1 MEKEDI
7 RQVGFD
13 QIKNLHEIDYMDGN
27 IAFHKDIR
35 ELPTENGTIRMN
47 MYAMVPCLKGRL
59 QVELNTETFTIE
71 SNDLLIC
78 RPNTLITNCMMS
90 PDFNGAIMCISQR
103 VISES
108 FSQSNMWERAFHLS
122 KNPIL
127 HFENN
132 DNLRLFKL
140 YGELLL
146 EKAQSEHTLYKK
158 EIISSLVKAIIYEL
172 LTKVEESASITTN
185 NIPTKQRDVLFK
197 RFINLITDMA
207 VKPRSVAWYAD
218 RLCVTP
224 KHLSAVCK
232 QVSGRTA
239 LDWISEY
246 ALIDIRYYLK
256 NSEKSI
262 KEIADLLDFPNISF
276 FGKYCR
282 QHFGMSP
289 KEYRRQLREEPVSN

>member
-7 RQVGFD
+7 LQVGFD

-47 MYAMVPCLKGRL
+47 MYAMVPCSKGRL
-59 QVELNTETFTIE
+59 QVELDTETFTIG

-78 RPNTLITNCMMS
+78 SPNTLITNCMLT
-90 PDFNGAIMCISQR
+90 PDFDGAIMCISQR

-108 FSQSNMWERAFHLS
+108 FSQSNMWERAFRFS

-127 HFENN
+127 HFGNE
-132 DNLRLFKL
+132 DNLKLIKL
-140 YGELLL
+140 YGELLI
-146 EKAQSEHTLYKK
+146 EKAKSKQTQYKK
-158 EIISSLVKAIIYEL
+158 EIINSLVKAVIYEVL
-172 LTKVEESASITTN
+172 ANAETSAPTNINITS
-185 NIPTKQRDVLFK
+185 KQRDVLFK